1 MTAMMKEGGVEYL
14 AAIKEALDIQ
24 YRMTMAVLG
33 GYSWIKSVPPQ
44 GGWMVFAEIETRKRT
59 GRYCDEEEL
68 FVRAA
73 REGLAIHPGHFYGV
87 EGAGV
92 FAAFS
97 LLTPRSVLEAG
108 VGILERVL

>member
-1 MTAMMKEGGVEYL
+1 
-14 AAIKEALDIQ
+14 
-24 YRMTMAVLG
+24 
-33 GYSWIKSVPPQ
+33 
-44 GGWMVFAEIETRKRT
+44 
-59 GRYCDEEEL
+59 
-68 FVRAA
+68 
-73 REGLAIHPGHFYGV
+73 V